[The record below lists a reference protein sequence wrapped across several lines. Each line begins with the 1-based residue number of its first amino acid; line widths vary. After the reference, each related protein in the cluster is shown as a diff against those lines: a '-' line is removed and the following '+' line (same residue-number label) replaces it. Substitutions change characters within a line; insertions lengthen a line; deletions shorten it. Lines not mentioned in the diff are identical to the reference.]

1 MIAGTLSRYFAMR
14 FVASVVGSFIGV
26 IALAAMIDYVELM
39 RRGADWPNA
48 TAWLLAK
55 ISMYRVPQLTE
66 RILPFTVLVGA
77 MSCYLTL
84 SRRHELV
91 VARAAGVSAWQF
103 VAPAVVAAFLVGA
116 VATTL
121 YNPVS
126 AMLHERSKRLE
137 ADMQGA
143 TLSALQRSTS
153 GFWVR
158 QKSSDGA
165 AIINAISSRE
175 QGAQLGGVSVYTF
188 DNSGHFQDRIEAKS
202 AALQEGYWLFEDARI
217 YVPGKAPDLEQTYR
231 LPTNLTLEQ
240 VRESFATPE
249 TVPFWQLPTYIDLAD
264 RAGLLAAGYRL
275 QYQQLLARPF
285 LLAAMVLLAA
295 SVSLRFFRFGGVQ
308 KMIVSGLARV
318 PVAVFAALLAFV
330 LGAVC
335 CPFALGAEHRR
346 RFIANFGGASP
357 PNRGSSSA
365 SNAPMLVQA
374 TEIRYDYTNNSVAA
388 VGNVQIY
395 YGGATVEADQVIY
408 DQKTKRLRAEGNVRL
423 TEPDGK
429 ITYGQVID
437 LTDDYR
443 DGFVDLLRLETADD
457 TRFAAA
463 RADRANGNYTV
474 LQNGVYTA
482 CEPCKDDPRKP
493 PLWQVKAARIIHDE
507 GEKMLYFEDARIEF
521 FGVPLAYVPFM
532 SAPDPTVKRK
542 SGFLFPGLS
551 QTSQYGFG
559 AELKYFWALAPNYD
573 LTLSTLLTTRQ
584 GALFKG
590 EWRQRLLDGSY
601 TIRAA
606 GIFQQDPGYFA
617 TRDGANSATAG
628 TFRGAI
634 QSAGQFALSDKWVW
648 GWTGLLITDS
658 QFLYDYQLRQFTG
671 AFDPF
676 QTGFA
681 AEGVSQ
687 LYLSGAGDR
696 SYFDIRSIYYYGF
709 SQFDHQPQLP
719 IIHPV
724 LDYSN
729 VLPQQLL
736 GGEFSYKINLTSL
749 TRQQAEFDAVTQSAQ
764 ASNACSSPTADTAVP
779 ANCLLRGIPGDYTR
793 FSAQADWRRTL
804 VTDNG
809 QMITPFFR
817 MRGDVAT
824 VTVDNTPGVSNYIA
838 TGTDGLARGMPA
850 AGVEYRYPFI
860 SVSSW
865 GTQTIEPIAQVV
877 VRPNET
883 NIGKFPNEDA
893 QSLVFDTS
901 NLFEIDKYSGW
912 DRVEGGGRANVG
924 IQYTAQINRA
934 GSLNVMF
941 GQSYQLFGLNSFANP
956 DITNTGLN
964 SGLDK
969 NVSDY
974 VSSVTY
980 QPNPIY
986 SFAVRGRFDQ
996 SSFTPQRLE
1005 IETRANFERWT
1016 LQFLYGDYA
1025 PQPLL
1030 GFLTR
1035 REGFLTGASLKLTA
1049 NWILLGSTRYDIE
1062 SDRFDQARLGVGYV
1076 DDCFML
1082 SVNWL
1087 SSYTYTTVAA
1097 PVRNDTVMLQFSL
1110 RTLGPDALAPV
1121 GVQY

>member
-1 MIAGTLSRYFAMR
+1 VTTW
-14 FVASVVGSFIGV
+14 
-26 IALAAMIDYVELM
+26 
-39 RRGADWPNA
+39 RRSSCPPA
-48 TAWLLAK
+48 TAL
-55 ISMYRVPQLTE
+55 
-66 RILPFTVLVGA
+66 
-77 MSCYLTL
+77 
-84 SRRHELV
+84 
-91 VARAAGVSAWQF
+91 
-103 VAPAVVAAFLVGA
+103 
-116 VATTL
+116 
-121 YNPVS
+121 
-126 AMLHERSKRLE
+126 
-137 ADMQGA
+137 
-143 TLSALQRSTS
+143 
-153 GFWVR
+153 
-158 QKSSDGA
+158 
-165 AIINAISSRE
+165 
-175 QGAQLGGVSVYTF
+175 
-188 DNSGHFQDRIEAKS
+188 
-202 AALQEGYWLFEDARI
+202 
-217 YVPGKAPDLEQTYR
+217 
-231 LPTNLTLEQ
+231 
-240 VRESFATPE
+240 
-249 TVPFWQLPTYIDLAD
+249 
-264 RAGLLAAGYRL
+264 
-275 QYQQLLARPF
+275 
-285 LLAAMVLLAA
+285 
-295 SVSLRFFRFGGVQ
+295 
-308 KMIVSGLARV
+308 
-318 PVAVFAALLAFV
+318 AALLAFV
-330 LGAVC
+330 LGVVVMPISLLAQSV
-335 CPFALGAEHRR
+335 
-346 RFIANFGGASP
+346 GGTSTQGVGSTSAQNTVGVMHFP
-357 PNRGSSSA
+357 PRPPPPPRQPA
-365 SNAPMLVQA
+365 PPSNAPMLVQA

-443 DGFVDLLRLETADD
+443 DGFVDSLRLETPDE

-463 RADRANGNYTV
+463 RADRTQGNYTV

-507 GEKMLYFEDARIEF
+507 GEKMLYFEDASVEF

-532 SAPDPTVKRK
+532 STPDPTVKRK

-573 LTLSTLLTTRQ
+573 LTLSTLLTTKQ
-584 GALFKG
+584 GVLFKG

-601 TIRAA
+601 AIRAA

-617 TRDGANSATAG
+617 TRDGSNSPTAS
-628 TFRGAI
+628 TFRGVI

-648 GWTGLLITDS
+648 GWTGLLVTDS

-676 QTGFA
+676 LTGFA

-709 SQFDHQPQLP
+709 SQFDHQSQIP

-736 GGEFSYKINLTSL
+736 GGEFSYKVNLTSL
-749 TRQQAEFDAVTQSAQ
+749 TRQQAEFDAITQTAQ
-764 ASNACSSPTADTAVP
+764 SNGACSSPTADTAIP

-809 QMITPFFR
+809 QMITPFFSV
-817 MRGDVAT
+817 RGDAAT
-824 VTVDNTPGVSNYIA
+824 VSVDNTPGVSNYIA
-838 TGTDGLARGMPA
+838 TGTSGLARAMPA

-865 GTQTIEPIAQVV
+865 GTQIIEPIAQIV

-883 NIGKFPNEDA
+883 DIGKFPNEDA
-893 QSLVFDTS
+893 QSLVFDTG
-901 NLFEIDKYSGW
+901 NLFSIDKYSGW

-924 IQYTAQINRA
+924 IQYTAQVNRA
-934 GSLNVMF
+934 GSFNVMF

-974 VSSVTY
+974 VGSVTY
-980 QPNPIY
+980 QPNSIY
-986 SFAVRGRFDQ
+986 SLAVRGRFDQ
-996 SSFTPQRLE
+996 STFTPQRLE
-1005 IETRANFERWT
+1005 VETRANFERWT

-1035 REGFLTGASLKLTA
+1035 REGFLAGASVKLTA
-1049 NWILLGSTRYDIE
+1049 NWVLLGSTRYDIE
-1062 SDRFDQARLGVGYV
+1062 NDRFDQARLGVGYV

-1087 SSYTYTTVAA
+1087 SSYTYTTVAL

-1121 GVQY
+1121 GVSY